1 MPQLQPFDSRT
12 RRGASSPPLR
22 KNYLRPTDDSYLQKI
37 DTRELTALMP
47 YLHRFACCLTRNPDQ
62 AADLVQETV
71 ERALRK
77 AHLFDGSNLRA
88 WLTTICRRIF
98 LNTIRRNKSQGVV
111 VDIDDAPTGA
121 VSVEAQQDIH
131 IHFRDVAAAFEKLT
145 ETDRRVISL
154 SAVDGLKYSE
164 IAEVM
169 EVPIGTVRSR
179 LSRARLR
186 LVDLVE
192 CGPSGSASERR
203 ERLPLS
209 QRGPPA
215 MPMHPAG
222 ATRHG
227 IERRAKNWNP
237 VSRLA
242 GANKTESTLSGHADL
257 SPDAVVGG
265 MAIATKPR
273 CAKTRTTPKTTAIRL
288 HGETGVFSQL

>member
-1 MPQLQPFDSRT
+1 MPQLQPLDLRT
-12 RRGASSPPLR
+12 RPGASSPPVRENFLR
-22 KNYLRPTDDSYLQKI
+22 RTDENFVEEI

-77 AHLFDGSNLRA
+77 ARLFDGTNLRA

-98 LNTIRRNKSQGVV
+98 LNTVRRNKSQGVV
-111 VDIDDAPTGA
+111 VDIDDAPTGSL
-121 VSVEAQQDIH
+121 SVAARQDIH
-131 IHFRDVAAAFEKLT
+131 IHFRDVAAAFENLV

-186 LVDLVE
+186 LVTLVE
-192 CGPSGSASERR
+192 CGPSDPASKRKERR
-203 ERLPLS
+203 SLS
-209 QRGPPA
+209 QRPHATPTR
-215 MPMHPAG
+215 PAG
-222 ATRHG
+222 VARHG
-227 IERRAKNWNP
+227 IVDRMA
-237 VSRLA
+237 LA
-242 GANKTESTLSGHADL
+242 
-257 SPDAVVGG
+257 
-265 MAIATKPR
+265 IKPR
-273 CAKTRTTPKTTAIRL
+273 CAGAHTTPSSTPVRL
-288 HGETGVFSQL
+288 QGESSVFSQLEALPT